1 MTRRFPHPWPL
12 DHPEIVAIALDV
24 MLVPARRAH
33 YSPLVLMLADA
44 AIERIRRE
52 LAESTLVQ
60 PPEHAAQPE
69 EESAQPPE
77 APKAPPDKPGPS

>member
-1 MTRRFPHPWPL
+1 MTKRLPHPWPI

-24 MLVPARRAH
+24 MLVPSRRVH

-52 LAESTLVQ
+52 LAQAGPAQVQ
-60 PPEHAAQPE
+60 
-69 EESAQPPE
+69 
-77 APKAPPDKPGPS
+77 APPAPAPAPAGPAPS